1 MTDSTRAALEGF
13 SEVWARVRGEGGAAE
28 GSGSELEVLREERRH
43 LRALQA
49 EHFLLTGEICL
60 PPASCPLPCGG
71 LRILRTAWLDERS
84 AAEAY
89 LKAAD
94 TASSASLA
102 AVYRCNAADE
112 EHHSEI
118 LREIILCAL

>member
-1 MTDSTRAALEGF
+1 M
-13 SEVWARVRGEGGAAE
+13 
-28 GSGSELEVLREERRH
+28 
-43 LRALQA
+43 
-49 EHFLLTGEICL
+49 

-112 EHHSEI
+112 ERHSEI